1 MTDLFEDASLFF
13 DDFWKLQGIDNA
25 GENYSKFL
33 VYPSVGIVIN
43 TDDPLQMGRVQVF
56 CPAYGDN
63 PKKMLHL
70 PWCAYASAFGG
81 SIKNKCFTRG
91 VKDGPEKSTGAIHY
105 GFWAIPEQGA
115 HVVIGCL
122 DGDPKRRFYF
132 GSLPEHQETHTLFH
146 GRYKWGDGG
155 IPNGPLTSDGEPIEP
170 AYTNLGEAFQD
181 DRQSREWKTRVAD
194 YQATAVR
201 EDVGEVPND
210 TKDKYLDQQYD
221 KISDAEQDDWVK
233 PFLGAH
239 GYDWT
244 GFKGTGAFLSSRS
257 YGFSTPG
264 FHAWSMDDRAFN
276 SRIKLRSA
284 TGHQIIMDDTN
295 ERIYIMTN
303 KGKSWVE
310 LDSSGNIDV
319 YSDKRISMHAKQD
332 INFSTDETF
341 RVHAKKGIHMY
352 AGNNVS
358 QEDLES
364 VPNDGEIRF
373 QAEDDFHLI
382 SKKNMRWLSFEDSL
396 FEIGGK
402 KCESIGDSLY
412 QQVQNEI
419 NIITNLGDYNLSV
432 SSNINEMVQGNVN
445 KYALGTMK
453 NMSNG
458 NAQMHSFDGKM
469 DVGARKTMN
478 IKSICEDVALEAV
491 GKNTNDSGA
500 VVLKSPNSQYGVTD
514 QGVYT
519 ATKKDIVQKAA
530 KKLHLEIE
538 DTPQDPPSEAPEPVG
553 PCSLGDDPLP
563 IDGYT
568 GADRAARLAYNAGFR
583 GQDLVTAV
591 AVAGGESSYNISG
604 PGATNNA
611 DGRSTIWGPS
621 LGLFQIRTLQNPSA
635 YGGLDRNRDPN
646 IIGGAENAQNN
657 ANVAH
662 QIYNRSG
669 FREWGAFTNGTYT
682 RHLDTAQAAVDAL
695 CSGAPATYSPTLQ
708 EDFDQQFG
716 TSVTFGNCGTSL
728 MDLFTAV
735 ETLLSSKPLLTL
747 SVNGI
752 NVQTLEDINFKS
764 IRWGIST
771 KMFDEDICESII
783 PTINKII
790 GQVNAIKQAI
800 GEYMTSIIAS
810 AGLGPVIEL
819 AAQVT
824 QALRI
829 MEMLTDFIANP
840 TLPGLLSL
848 VGISDC
854 GLFLESLNSPNF
866 KVPFF
871 DVDIQTVFDINSHEG
886 CTFPNLDE
894 LLDYDYETTVVIR

>member
-1 MTDLFEDASLFF
+1 MTDLYEDASLFF

-25 GENYSKFL
+25 GENYAKFL
-33 VYPSVGIVIN
+33 IYPSVGIVIN

-146 GRYKWGDGG
+146 GRYNWGEGG

-170 AYTNLGEAFQD
+170 AYTNLGKAFQD

-221 KISDAEQDDWVK
+221 KISEAEQDDWVK

-319 YSDKRISMHAKQD
+319 YSDKRISMNAKQGF
-332 INFSTDETF
+332 NFSTDETF

-352 AGNNVS
+352 AGNNIS

-364 VPNDGEIRF
+364 VPNDGEIRI

-382 SKKNMRWLSFEDSL
+382 SNKNIRWYSYEDSL

-402 KCESIGDSLY
+402 KCESIGDSYYLH
-412 QQVQNEI
+412 VQNDI
-419 NIITNLGDYNLSV
+419 HTLTNFGSYYLTISAD
-432 SSNINEMVQGNVN
+432 INEIVNGNV
-445 KYALGTMK
+445 KRYAI
-453 NMSNG
+453 G
-458 NAQMHSFDGKM
+458 NQAYAADGDFESFAFGGKM
-469 DVGARKTMN
+469 DIGSQRIMN
-478 IKSICEDVALEAV
+478 LKSIAEDITVETMGSNTSNTGGVFIKTPRSQQGISNQGIFLATAETIRGRATGDTDFEV
-491 GKNTNDSGA
+491 GEVSVQDRPLPPADTTECDIGPVPLDGLSGA
-500 VVLKSPNSQYGVTD
+500 NL
-514 QGVYT
+514 
-519 ATKKDIVQKAA
+519 AA
-530 KKLHLEIE
+530 
-538 DTPQDPPSEAPEPVG
+538 
-553 PCSLGDDPLP
+553 
-563 IDGYT
+563 
-568 GADRAARLAYNAGFR
+568 AAAYNAGFR
-583 GQDLVTAV
+583 GDALVTAT
-591 AVAGGESSYNISG
+591 AIAAGESSYNPNAVG
-604 PGATNNA
+604 DTGLTN
-611 DGRSTIWGPS
+611 SIWGPS
-621 LGLFQIRTLQNPSA
+621 HGLFQVRTLNNPGN
-635 YGGLDRNRDPN
+635 YGTYRGDNLRVGDGRLFNPQTN
-646 IIGGAENAQNN
+646 AEA
-657 ANVAH
+657 
-662 QIYNRSG
+662 
-669 FREWGAFTNGTYT
+669 AFAISNNGTDFAPWSVYT
-682 RHLDTAQAAVDAL
+682 SGNYRNHLDEANAAVTNM
-695 CSGAPATYSPTLQ
+695 CGGSGPPVSARF
-708 EDFDQQFG
+708 EEMF
-716 TSVTFGNCGTSL
+716 SVGCPGN
-728 MDLFTAV
+728 
-735 ETLLSSKPLLTL
+735 
-747 SVNGI
+747 
-752 NVQTLEDINFKS
+752 S
-764 IRWGIST
+764 I
-771 KMFDEDICESII
+771 K
-783 PTINKII
+783 
-790 GQVNAIKQAI
+790 
-800 GEYMTSIIAS
+800 SIIADFLSES
-810 AGLGPVIEL
+810 AITSKTHLRLTSSNVHLQSVDDILIKTVLGNFSTGIFGNVIP
-819 AAQVT
+819 Q
-824 QALRI
+824 I
-829 MEMLTDFIANP
+829 N
-840 TLPGLLSL
+840 
-848 VGISDC
+848 
-854 GLFLESLNSPNF
+854 LNSDAINGLSVSVGSFMSAVIGAAFDAAGWAAMIASATSFVSSMAGAFASFPSFPGINFLDLLIDLGLDFSLDSVPNIDI
-866 KVPFF
+866 PFF
-871 DVDIQTVFDINSHEG
+871 ESVSQEIFYYQNHDTIY
-886 CTFPNLDE
+886 C
-894 LLDYDYETTVVIR
+894 